1 MSGKRKRKGVSDDE
15 LIAIAEPF
23 ICPIT
28 QELPVDP
35 VIAEDGLT
43 YERKDI
49 EQWLGQS
56 GTSPMTRA
64 AMGSRLTP
72 NCQAKNSIERMVRSG
87 KLDCSNIATA
97 WKEKIKNEEEVEELK
112 RKVERGPG
120 KAKALWVEAV
130 LELGEIYFFG
140 TNGVEEDEPRAF
152 ALYQQAADEGSIPAL
167 RGLGNCYIHGYG
179 VDMNETMGMHLL
191 TEAASKGHEES
202 CYELGDYFAQGFN
215 GLPENPKKAV
225 EWFKKMKSCKK
236 SMMHGFFTREREKAT
251 AFIAS
256 QQVNAAA

>member
-1 MSGKRKRKGVSDDE
+1 
-15 LIAIAEPF
+15 
-23 ICPIT
+23 
-28 QELPVDP
+28 
-35 VIAEDGLT
+35 
-43 YERKDI
+43 
-49 EQWLGQS
+49 
-56 GTSPMTRA
+56 
-64 AMGSRLTP
+64 MGSRLTP
-72 NCQAKNSIERMVRSG
+72 NCQAKNSIERMVRLG
-87 KLDCSNIATA
+87 KLYCSNIATA

-167 RGLGNCYIHGYG
+167 RELGNCYIHGYG

-225 EWFKKMKSCKK
+225 EWFKKMESCKK
-236 SMMHGFFTREREKAT
+236 SMKNCSIREREEAA